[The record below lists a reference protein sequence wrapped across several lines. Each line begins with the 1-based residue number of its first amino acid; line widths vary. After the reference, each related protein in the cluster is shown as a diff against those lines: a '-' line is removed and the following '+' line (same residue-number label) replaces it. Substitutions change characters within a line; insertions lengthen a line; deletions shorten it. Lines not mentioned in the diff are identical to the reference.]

1 MLLSEI
7 KEQILLRLSER
18 VNLNRIILFG
28 SFVSGTQQEDSDI
41 DLLVVTD
48 DDFMPATFEENM
60 QNYLKVSTALGDIK
74 KKIPIDLIVH
84 TKPMF
89 EKFIKLG
96 SMFSKKV
103 LKTGETVYE
112 KDSRRMAQSSK

>member
-1 MLLSEI
+1 MLPHGM
-7 KEQILLRLSER
+7 KEQILTRLSER
-18 VNLNRIILFG
+18 VNLYRVILFG
-28 SFVSGTQQEDSDI
+28 SYVSGTHREDSDI

-48 DDFMPATFEENM
+48 DDFMPSTFAENM

-84 TKPMF
+84 TKPMY
-89 EKFIKLG
+89 EKFLKLG

-103 LKTGETVYE
+103 SRTGETVYK
-112 KDSRRMAQSSK
+112 KDS

>member
-1 MLLSEI
+1 MLPHEI
-7 KEQILLRLSER
+7 KEQILTRLSGK
-18 VNLNRIILFG
+18 VNLYRVILFG
-28 SFVSGTQQEDSDI
+28 SYVSGTHREDSDV

-48 DDFMPATFEENM
+48 DDFIPGTFEENM

-84 TKPMF
+84 TKPMY
-89 EKFIKLG
+89 EKFLKLG

-103 LKTGETVYE
+103 SRTGETVYE
-112 KDSRRMAQSSK
+112 KDN